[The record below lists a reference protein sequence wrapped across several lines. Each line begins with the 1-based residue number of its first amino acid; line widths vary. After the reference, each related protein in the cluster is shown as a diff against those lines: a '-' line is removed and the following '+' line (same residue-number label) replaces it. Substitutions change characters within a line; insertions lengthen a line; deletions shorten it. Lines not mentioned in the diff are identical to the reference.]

1 MAAGVPQ
8 AACLPPGC
16 TWFTVGPTEPCS
28 TICSILA
35 SGGSCSV
42 AKASSRVFFCM
53 SSMAT
58 STGVSTVC
66 GEGGGL
72 AGTGWGLEMS

>member
-1 MAAGVPQ
+1 M
-8 AACLPPGC
+8 
-16 TWFTVGPTEPCS
+16 
-28 TICSILA
+28 
-35 SGGSCSV
+35 V

-66 GEGGGL
+66 GGQWGVYCEYYCLHVWVHMLGL
-72 AGTGWGLEMS
+72 ATSYSKPAQKS